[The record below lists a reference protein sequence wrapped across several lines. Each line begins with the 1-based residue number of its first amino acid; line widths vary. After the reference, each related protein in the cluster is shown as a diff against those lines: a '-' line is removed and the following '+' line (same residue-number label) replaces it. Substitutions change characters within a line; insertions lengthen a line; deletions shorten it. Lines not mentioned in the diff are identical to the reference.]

1 MIFPLT
7 IVGLFFGATLVEM
20 SQGNGAKA
28 VFYFLSALI
37 NINVIFLK

>member
-7 IVGLFFGATLVEM
+7 IVALFFGATLVEM
-20 SQGNGAKA
+20 SHGNGAKA

-37 NINVIFLK
+37 NLNIIFLK